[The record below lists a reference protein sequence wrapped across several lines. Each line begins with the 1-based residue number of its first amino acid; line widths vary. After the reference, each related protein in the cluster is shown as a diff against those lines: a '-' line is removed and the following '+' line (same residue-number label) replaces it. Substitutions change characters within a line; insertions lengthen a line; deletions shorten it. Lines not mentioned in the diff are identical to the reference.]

1 MALGYSRGA
10 GAYQQIRTGGGLE
23 AADAHGLITLLMDG
37 ALERIRLAQA
47 CITAGSIAS
56 RGEAISKAIEIIG
69 GLQQGLNHDVDS
81 SVVGRLE
88 ALYDYMSRRLLHAN
102 LHADADAL
110 EEVAGLLGQ
119 IRDSWVAIPAE
130 ARQVPAAAAGTGAGA

>member
-10 GAYQQIRTGGGLE
+10 GAYQQVRTGGGIE

-37 ALERIRLAQA
+37 ALERIRLAVA
-47 CITAGSIAS
+47 CIATGSIAG
-56 RGEAISKAIEIIG
+56 RGEAISKAIEILG
-69 GLQQGLNHDVDS
+69 GLQSSLNHDIDTPL
-81 SVVGRLE
+81 VGRLE
-88 ALYDYMSRRLLHAN
+88 ALYDYMARRLLHAN
-102 LHADADAL
+102 LHADTDAL

-130 ARQVPAAAAGTGAGA
+130 ARQVAAEAGA